1 MTLNSKTGILPAL
14 IGGGEML
21 AILIGL
27 VIGVGLP
34 MQTSINSRLRAAL
47 GSPFL
52 ASLVSFG
59 IGTIFLAVMTLMD
72 HRGLLIGT
80 SLISTQPFWLW
91 LGGLLGVI
99 YLTGNIILFPK
110 LGSVQTVIFPV
121 LGQILAGLII
131 DDFGL
136 FYSPVSQLTVV
147 RGLGALLVLVG
158 VTVTVAGNSWLERV
172 TGQAG
177 LETVEEETPKQ
188 AHLMFW
194 RLFGVLTG
202 VLSATQTAVNG
213 HLGQVLGSKIQAAY
227 VSFLVGTLTLIMIV
241 LVVRPPL
248 KFQRSNGKTPW
259 WMWIGG
265 LLGALFVLGNVYLV
279 PVIGTGFAV
288 IIVLIG
294 LMIGSLLIDQ
304 FGWLSSEKNPV
315 TLLQIGGLLIMIVG
329 VIIIRIL

>member
-1 MTLNSKTGILPAL
+1 
-14 IGGGEML
+14 ML

-27 VIGVGLP
+27 VIGIGLP
-34 MQTSINSRLRAAL
+34 MQTSINSRLRSAL

-59 IGTIFLAVMTLMD
+59 IGTAFLAVMTLID
-72 HRGLLIGT
+72 QRSLLIGMP
-80 SLISTQPFWLW
+80 LIRTQPFWLW

-99 YLTGNIILFPK
+99 YLTGNIMLFPK

-121 LGQILAGLII
+121 LGQILAGLLI
-131 DDFGL
+131 DDLGL
-136 FYSPVSQLTVV
+136 FYSPISQLTVV
-147 RGLGALLVLVG
+147 RGLGALLVIAG
-158 VTVTVAGNSWLERV
+158 VMITVAGNGWLERI

-177 LETVEEETPKQ
+177 LETVAEETPRA
-188 AHLMFW
+188 AHLMLW
-194 RLFGVLTG
+194 RLFGIFAG

-213 HLGQVLGSKIQAAY
+213 HLGEVLGSKIQAAY
-227 VSFLVGTLTLIMIV
+227 VSFLVGTVTLIVIV
-241 LVVRPPL
+241 LVLRPPL
-248 KFQRSNGKTPW
+248 MFQRNHGKSPW

-315 TLLQIGGLLIMIVG
+315 TLLQLGGLLVMIIG
-329 VIIIRIL
+329 VVVIRLL

>member
-1 MTLNSKTGILPAL
+1 MDL
-14 IGGGEML
+14 I

-27 VIGVGLP
+27 VIGIGLP

-59 IGTIFLAVMTLMD
+59 IGTIFLAVMTLID
-72 HRGLLIGT
+72 HRGLLISG
-80 SLISTQPFWLW
+80 SLISAQPFWLW

-121 LGQILAGLII
+121 LGQILAGLMI
-131 DDFGL
+131 DDLGL
-136 FYSPVSQLTVV
+136 FYSPVSQLTLV
-147 RGLGALLVLVG
+147 RGLGALLVLFG
-158 VTVTVAGNSWLERV
+158 VMVTVAGNSWMERI

-177 LETVEEETPKQ
+177 LETVSNETPKT
-188 AHLMFW
+188 AHLMVW
-194 RLFGVLTG
+194 RLFGVLAG

-213 HLGQVLGSKIQAAY
+213 HLGEVLGSKIQAAY
-227 VSFLVGTLTLIMIV
+227 VSFLIGTLTLIVIV
-241 LVVRPPL
+241 LVVRPTL
-248 KFQRSNGKTPW
+248 QFQRDNGHTPW
-259 WMWIGG
+259 WMWLGG
-265 LLGALFVLGNVYLV
+265 ILGALFVLGNVYLV
-279 PVIGTGFAV
+279 PIIGTGFAV

-304 FGWLSSEKNPV
+304 FGWLASEKNPV

-329 VIIIRIL
+329 VMVIRIL

>member
-1 MTLNSKTGILPAL
+1 
-14 IGGGEML
+14 ML

-27 VIGVGLP
+27 VIGIGLP

-59 IGTIFLAVMTLMD
+59 IGTVFLAVMTLLD
-72 HRGLLIGT
+72 HRSLLIGG
-80 SLISTQPFWLW
+80 SFISNQPFWLW

-121 LGQILAGLII
+121 LGQILAGIMI
-131 DDFGL
+131 DDLGL
-136 FYSPVSQLTVV
+136 FYSPVSRLTVV
-147 RGLGALLVLVG
+147 RGLGALLVLLG
-158 VTVTVAGNSWLERV
+158 VTVTVAGNSWVERI

-177 LETVEEETPKQ
+177 LETVEEESPQ
-188 AHLMFW
+188 SAHLMLW
-194 RLFGVLTG
+194 RLFGVLAG
-202 VLSATQTAVNG
+202 MLSATQTAVNG
-213 HLGQVLGSKIQAAY
+213 HLGEVLGSKIQAAY
-227 VSFLVGTLTLIMIV
+227 VSFLVGTSTLIIIV
-241 LVVRPPL
+241 LIVRPQL
-248 KFQRSNGKTPW
+248 RFQRVNGHTPW

-279 PVIGTGFAV
+279 PIIGTGFAV

-315 TLLQIGGLLIMIVG
+315 TLLQVGGLLIMIIG
-329 VIIIRIL
+329 VMIIRIL

>member
-1 MTLNSKTGILPAL
+1 
-14 IGGGEML
+14 ML

-27 VIGVGLP
+27 VIGIGLP

-59 IGTIFLAVMTLMD
+59 IGTIFLAVMTLLD
-72 HRGLLIGT
+72 HRSLLIGGAF
-80 SLISTQPFWLW
+80 ISNKPFWLW

-121 LGQILAGLII
+121 LGQILAGIMI
-131 DDFGL
+131 DDLGL
-136 FYSPVSQLTVV
+136 FYSPVSRLTVV
-147 RGLGALLVLVG
+147 RGLGALLVLTG
-158 VTVTVAGNSWLERV
+158 VTVTVAGNSWVERI

-177 LETVEEETPKQ
+177 LETVEEESPQ
-188 AHLMFW
+188 SAHLMLW
-194 RLFGVLTG
+194 RLFGVLAG
-202 VLSATQTAVNG
+202 MLSATQTAVNG
-213 HLGQVLGSKIQAAY
+213 HLGEVLGSKIQAAY
-227 VSFLVGTLTLIMIV
+227 VSFLVGTITLIIIV
-241 LVVRPPL
+241 LVVRPQL
-248 KFQRSNGKTPW
+248 RFQRVNGHTPW

-279 PVIGTGFAV
+279 PIIGTGFAV

-304 FGWLSSEKNPV
+304 FGWLSSDKNPV
-315 TLLQIGGLLIMIVG
+315 TLLQVGGLLIMIIG
-329 VIIIRIL
+329 VMIIRIL

>member
-1 MTLNSKTGILPAL
+1 
-14 IGGGEML
+14 ML

-27 VIGVGLP
+27 VIGIGLP
-34 MQTSINSRLRAAL
+34 MQTSINSRLRAAV

-52 ASLVSFG
+52 ASMVSFG
-59 IGTIFLAVMTLMD
+59 IGTVFLAVMTLLD
-72 HRGLLIGT
+72 HRSLLIGG
-80 SLISTQPFWLW
+80 SFISNQPFWLW

-121 LGQILAGLII
+121 LGQILAGIMI
-131 DDFGL
+131 DDLGL
-136 FYSPVSQLTVV
+136 FYSPVSRLTVV
-147 RGLGALLVLVG
+147 RGLGALLVLLG
-158 VTVTVAGNSWLERV
+158 VTVTVAGNSWVERI

-177 LETVEEETPKQ
+177 LETVEEESPQ
-188 AHLMFW
+188 SAHLMLW
-194 RLFGVLTG
+194 RLFGVLAG
-202 VLSATQTAVNG
+202 MLSATQTAVNG
-213 HLGQVLGSKIQAAY
+213 HLGEVLGSKIQAAY
-227 VSFLVGTLTLIMIV
+227 ISFLVGTITLIIIV
-241 LVVRPPL
+241 LVVRPQL
-248 KFQRSNGKTPW
+248 RFQRVNGHTPW

-279 PVIGTGFAV
+279 PIIGTGFAV

-315 TLLQIGGLLIMIVG
+315 TLLQVGGLLIMIIG
-329 VIIIRIL
+329 VMIIRIL

>member
-1 MTLNSKTGILPAL
+1 
-14 IGGGEML
+14 ML

-27 VIGVGLP
+27 VIGIGLP
-34 MQTSINSRLRAAL
+34 MQTSINSRLRAAV

-59 IGTIFLAVMTLMD
+59 IGTVFLAVMTLLD
-72 HRGLLIGT
+72 HRSLLIGG
-80 SLISTQPFWLW
+80 SFISNRPFWLW

-121 LGQILAGLII
+121 LGQILAGIMI
-131 DDFGL
+131 DDLGL
-136 FYSPVSQLTVV
+136 FYSPVSRLTVV
-147 RGLGALLVLVG
+147 RGLGALLVLLG
-158 VTVTVAGNSWLERV
+158 VTVTVAGNSWVERI

-177 LETVEEETPKQ
+177 LETVEEQSPQT
-188 AHLMFW
+188 AHLMLW
-194 RLFGVLTG
+194 RLFGVLAG
-202 VLSATQTAVNG
+202 MLSATQTAVNG
-213 HLGQVLGSKIQAAY
+213 HLGEVLGSKIQAAY
-227 VSFLVGTLTLIMIV
+227 VSFLVGTITLIVIV
-241 LVVRPPL
+241 FVLRPKL
-248 KFQRSNGKTPW
+248 QFQRDSGHTPW

-279 PVIGTGFAV
+279 PIIGTGFAV

-304 FGWLSSEKNPV
+304 FGWLSSDKNPV
-315 TLLQIGGLLIMIVG
+315 TLLQVGGLLIMIIG
-329 VIIIRIL
+329 VMIIRIL

>member
-1 MTLNSKTGILPAL
+1 
-14 IGGGEML
+14 ML

-27 VIGVGLP
+27 VIGIGLP
-34 MQTSINSRLRAAL
+34 MQTSINSRLRSAL

-59 IGTIFLAVMTLMD
+59 IGTAFLAVMTLID
-72 HRGLLIGT
+72 QRSLLIGMP
-80 SLISTQPFWLW
+80 LLRTQPFWLW

-99 YLTGNIILFPK
+99 YLTGNIMLFPK

-121 LGQILAGLII
+121 LGQILAGLLI
-131 DDFGL
+131 DDLGL
-136 FYSPVSQLTVV
+136 FYSPISQLTVV
-147 RGLGALLVLVG
+147 RGLGALLVITG
-158 VTVTVAGNSWLERV
+158 VMITVAGNGWLERI

-177 LETVEEETPKQ
+177 LETVAEETPKV
-188 AHLMFW
+188 AHLMLW
-194 RLFGVLTG
+194 RLFGIFAG

-213 HLGQVLGSKIQAAY
+213 HLGEVLGSKIQAAY
-227 VSFLVGTLTLIMIV
+227 VSFLVGTVTLIVIV
-241 LVVRPPL
+241 LVLRPPL
-248 KFQRSNGKTPW
+248 MFQRNHGKSPW

-315 TLLQIGGLLIMIVG
+315 TLLQLGGLLVMIIG
-329 VIIIRIL
+329 VVVIRLL

>member
-1 MTLNSKTGILPAL
+1 MI
-14 IGGGEML
+14 

-27 VIGVGLP
+27 VIGIGLP
-34 MQTSINSRLRAAL
+34 MQTSINSRLRSAL

-59 IGTIFLAVMTLMD
+59 IGTIFLAVMTLID
-72 HRGLLIGT
+72 HRSLLVSGSFIGQ
-80 SLISTQPFWLW
+80 QPFWLW

-121 LGQILAGLII
+121 LGQILAGLLI

-136 FYSPVSQLTVV
+136 FYSPISQLTVV
-147 RGLGALLVLVG
+147 RGLGALLVLAG
-158 VTVTVAGNSWLERV
+158 VTVTVAGNSWVERI

-177 LETVEEETPKQ
+177 LETVEDEEPK
-188 AHLMFW
+188 ASHLMLW
-194 RLFGVLTG
+194 RLFGVLAG
-202 VLSATQTAVNG
+202 MLSATQTAVNG
-213 HLGQVLGSKIQAAY
+213 HLGEVLGSKIQAAY
-227 VSFLVGTLTLIMIV
+227 VSFLVGTLSLIVIV
-241 LVVRPPL
+241 LVLRPSL
-248 KFQRSNGKTPW
+248 SFQHGNGKTPW

-279 PVIGTGFAV
+279 PIIGTGFAV

-315 TLLQIGGLLIMIVG
+315 TLLQLGGLLIMVVG
-329 VIIIRIL
+329 VMIIRLL

>member
-1 MTLNSKTGILPAL
+1 
-14 IGGGEML
+14 ML

-27 VIGVGLP
+27 VIGIGLP
-34 MQTSINSRLRAAL
+34 MQTSINSRLRAAV

-59 IGTIFLAVMTLMD
+59 IGTVFLAVMTLLD
-72 HRGLLIGT
+72 HRSLLIGGAF
-80 SLISTQPFWLW
+80 ISNQPFWLW

-121 LGQILAGLII
+121 LGQILAGIMI
-131 DDFGL
+131 DDLGL
-136 FYSPVSQLTVV
+136 FYSPVSRLTVV
-147 RGLGALLVLVG
+147 RGLGALLVLLG
-158 VTVTVAGNSWLERV
+158 VTVTVAGNSWVERI

-177 LETVEEETPKQ
+177 LETVEEESPQT
-188 AHLMFW
+188 AHLMLW
-194 RLFGVLTG
+194 RLFGVLAG
-202 VLSATQTAVNG
+202 MLSATQTAVNG
-213 HLGQVLGSKIQAAY
+213 HLGEVLGSKIQAAY
-227 VSFLVGTLTLIMIV
+227 VSFLVGTITLIIIV
-241 LVVRPPL
+241 LVVRPQL
-248 KFQRSNGKTPW
+248 RFQRVNGHTPW

-279 PVIGTGFAV
+279 PIIGTGFAV

-304 FGWLSSEKNPV
+304 FGWLSSDKNPV
-315 TLLQIGGLLIMIVG
+315 TLLQVGGLLIMIIG
-329 VIIIRIL
+329 VMIIRIL

>member
-1 MTLNSKTGILPAL
+1 MTLTVKAGILPAL
-14 IGGGEML
+14 NGGGEML

-27 VIGVGLP
+27 VIGIGLP
-34 MQTSINSRLRAAL
+34 MQTSINSRLRSAL

-52 ASLVSFG
+52 ASLVSFS
-59 IGTIFLAVMTLMD
+59 IGTVFLAVMTLMD
-72 HRGLLIGT
+72 QHSLLIGMP
-80 SLISTQPFWLW
+80 LIRTQPFWLW

-99 YLTGNIILFPK
+99 YLTGNIMLFPK

-121 LGQILAGLII
+121 LGQILAGLLI
-131 DDFGL
+131 DDLGL
-136 FYSPVSQLTVV
+136 FYSPVSRLTVV
-147 RGLGALLVLVG
+147 RGLGALLVIAG
-158 VTVTVAGNSWLERV
+158 VTITVAGNGWLERL

-177 LETVEEETPKQ
+177 LETVAEETPRA
-188 AHLMFW
+188 AHLMLW
-194 RLFGVLTG
+194 RLFGIFAG

-213 HLGQVLGSKIQAAY
+213 HLGEVLGSKIQAAY
-227 VSFLVGTLTLIMIV
+227 VSFLVGTVTLIVIV
-241 LVVRPPL
+241 LVLRPPL
-248 KFQRSNGKTPW
+248 TFQRNHGKSPW

-315 TLLQIGGLLIMIVG
+315 TLLQLGGLLVMIIG
-329 VIIIRIL
+329 VMVIRLL

>member
-1 MTLNSKTGILPAL
+1 MTLTVKTGILPAL
-14 IGGGEML
+14 NGGGEML

-27 VIGVGLP
+27 VIGIGLP
-34 MQTSINSRLRAAL
+34 MQTSINSRLRSAL

-59 IGTIFLAVMTLMD
+59 IGTAFLAVMTLID
-72 HRGLLIGT
+72 QRSLLIGMP
-80 SLISTQPFWLW
+80 LIRTQPFWLW

-99 YLTGNIILFPK
+99 YLTGNIMLFPK

-121 LGQILAGLII
+121 LGQILAGLLI
-131 DDFGL
+131 DDLGL
-136 FYSPVSQLTVV
+136 FYSPISQLTVV
-147 RGLGALLVLVG
+147 RGLGALLVIAG
-158 VTVTVAGNSWLERV
+158 VMITVAGNGWLERI

-177 LETVEEETPKQ
+177 LETVAEETPRA
-188 AHLMFW
+188 AHLMLW
-194 RLFGVLTG
+194 RLFGIFAG

-213 HLGQVLGSKIQAAY
+213 HLGEVLGSKIQAAY
-227 VSFLVGTLTLIMIV
+227 VSFLVGTVTLIVIV
-241 LVVRPPL
+241 LVLRPPL
-248 KFQRSNGKTPW
+248 MFQRNHGKSPW

-315 TLLQIGGLLIMIVG
+315 TLLQLGGLLVMIIG
-329 VIIIRIL
+329 VVVIRLL